1 MTLPEN
7 QVEKQAEK
15 QNSQSVVSRISLSL
29 SQELLIELDQMVESR
44 GFDSRSQAVADMLH
58 QHITEHKRSLG
69 NETMVGTITLLYD
82 RTVPNLQRYL
92 ADLQYHHL
100 AEVISSLHVQL
111 AENRVMEVVLVQG
124 PAAQLEKIG
133 NELMTLRGV
142 ITGRLQLLTAVMPP
156 VYA

>member
-1 MTLPEN
+1 
-7 QVEKQAEK
+7 
-15 QNSQSVVSRISLSL
+15 
-29 SQELLIELDQMVESR
+29 
-44 GFDSRSQAVADMLH
+44 
-58 QHITEHKRSLG
+58 
-69 NETMVGTITLLYD
+69 
-82 RTVPNLQRYL
+82 LQRHL

-124 PAAQLEKIG
+124 PAKQLEKIG

-142 ITGRLQLLTAVMPP
+142 ITGRLQLLTAIMPP

>member
-1 MTLPEN
+1 MKSTDQLVETKP
-7 QVEKQAEK
+7 EKQS
-15 QNSQSVVSRISLSL
+15 NQSVSRISLSL
-29 SQELLIELDQMVESR
+29 SQELLVELDKMVESR

-69 NETMVGTITLLYD
+69 NDTMVGTITLLYD
-82 RTVPNLQRYL
+82 RTAPNLQRNL

-111 AENRVMEVVLVQG
+111 AENRVMEVILVQG
-124 PAAQLEKIG
+124 PATQLEKIG

>member
-1 MTLPEN
+1 MKSTDQQIET
-7 QVEKQAEK
+7 KAEK
-15 QNSQSVVSRISLSL
+15 QNSQSVSRISLSL
-29 SQELLIELDQMVESR
+29 SQELLVELDKMVESR

-69 NETMVGTITLLYD
+69 NDTMVGTITLLYD
-82 RTVPNLQRYL
+82 RTTPNLQRHL

-111 AENRVMEVVLVQG
+111 AENRVMEVILVQG
-124 PAAQLEKIG
+124 PARQLEKIG